1 MGIQLPG
8 SPFLPLATAAA
19 ATEHLKLGTGVA
31 LAFTRSPLETAM
43 SALDLDLISGGRVV
57 LGVGPSVQFVNEH
70 WHGVPYDKPLKRL
83 REAVTLIRLILD
95 RGYTGELGK
104 WEGTYY
110 KVDLSGLNVIP
121 KPVRPHIPLFLP
133 ALFTGAVRLAA
144 ELADGLVGHP
154 IWSLRWIRDQVIPT
168 LGTRLEQTHKAR
180 RGFELNLFT
189 YVAINL
195 DRRQALADARG
206 TVAFYASI
214 SQYEKY
220 FAAHGFGEA
229 ARRAAS
235 AAQQHDHSAM
245 LSAIPDDMVETFAI
259 VGTPDEVQSKL
270 IEVWELADSVTVIAP
285 INLLTPD
292 QILRYQPAIAT
303 TVFQ

>member
-1 MGIQLPG
+1 M
-8 SPFLPLATAAA
+8 
-19 ATEHLKLGTGVA
+19 
-31 LAFTRSPLETAM
+31 
-43 SALDLDLISGGRVV
+43 
-57 LGVGPSVQFVNEH
+57 
-70 WHGVPYDKPLKRL
+70 
-83 REAVTLIRLILD
+83 
-95 RGYTGELGK
+95 
-104 WEGTYY
+104 
-110 KVDLSGLNVIP
+110 
-121 KPVRPHIPLFLP
+121 
-133 ALFTGAVRLAA
+133 
-144 ELADGLVGHP
+144 
-154 IWSLRWIRDQVIPT
+154 
-168 LGTRLEQTHKAR
+168 EQTHKAR
-180 RGFELNLFT
+180 GQFDLNLFT